1 MIPNTNRV
9 PNSRIELRIRCS
21 HLKNLDIVSKS
32 DPVVNLFTKRG
43 ANYTY
48 VGCTEKINNNL
59 NPEFKTPIIID
70 YFFEEVQN
78 LRFTCLDIDG
88 EVKILSGIDE
98 NDTIGSFET
107 TLGNILSRPGR
118 RVVGELKHK
127 GKTTGNIEVTAEEL
141 QNTNHDIYLR
151 MEASNVDAKDWN
163 GKSDPYFKIYK
174 AVQGGSAPALVYQSE
189 IIKNT
194 LNPVWRPVQMSLESF
209 NGGDMFRDLTI
220 EVFDY
225 DSIGSHDLIGIV
237 HLNADQVLRG
247 QKEFPIINPKKTK
260 KSGYNNSGIL
270 RFFEAKLEKKHS
282 FLDYLAGGCEISLMV
297 AIDCTGSNG
306 VASNVHSLH
315 YNTPAQPSQYARSI
329 MSVGSVL
336 APYDSDGMID
346 VMGFGGS
353 YPGSGVSH
361 CFPFSF
367 DPNVP
372 AALGVQGV
380 LGLYNQNIEK
390 IYFSGPTNF
399 SEVIQHAMK
408 KASEGQNQQN
418 QKYTVLLILT
428 DGEISDMDETV
439 RNLVSASTMP
449 LSVVIVGVGSS
460 SFDNMVTL
468 DGDDGTLKDY
478 NGRKASR
485 DIVQFVPFTSFSS
498 NIDLLAQET
507 LKEIPGQ
514 LLSFFKTV
522 GFAPN
527 PPRQFVAQPIITP
540 IPPPIAPQ

>member
-9 PNSRIELRIRCS
+9 PNSRIELRISCS
-21 HLKNLDIVSKS
+21 HLKNLDVVSKS
-32 DPVVNLFTKRG
+32 DPQVSIHEQKGNCGLVKYLG
-43 ANYTY
+43 S
-48 VGCTEKINNNL
+48 TEKIKNNL
-59 NPEFKTPIIID
+59 SPDFKKPIMID

-78 LRFTCLDIDG
+78 LKFTCVDIDG
-88 EVKILSGIDE
+88 EIVKADE
-98 NDTIGSFET
+98 NDKIGTFET
-107 TLGNILSRPGR
+107 TLSNILSRPGR
-118 RVVGELKHK
+118 RMVGELKHN
-127 GKTTGNIEVTAEEL
+127 GKTTGNILITAEEL

-174 AVQGGSAPALVYQSE
+174 AVQGGGAPVLVYQSE
-189 IIKNT
+189 VINNT
-194 LNPVWRPVQMSLESF
+194 LNPVWKPIYMPLESF

-220 EVFDY
+220 EVYDY

-247 QKEFPIINPKKTK
+247 QKEFPIINPKKVS
-260 KSGYNNSGIL
+260 KSGYHNSGIL
-270 RFFEAKLEKKHS
+270 KFYDAKLEKKHT

-306 VASNVHSLH
+306 LTSSVHSLH

-353 YPGSGVSH
+353 FAGSFGVSH

-367 DPNVP
+367 DTNIP
-372 AALGVQGV
+372 AAVGVQGV
-380 LGLYNQNIEK
+380 LGLYTENIRK
-390 IYFSGPTNF
+390 ISFSGPTNF

-439 RNLVSASTMP
+439 RNLVIASTMP

-460 SFDNMVTL
+460 SFDNMNRL

-478 NGRKASR
+478 SGNKASR
-485 DIVQFVPFTSFSS
+485 DIVQFVPFTAFSS

-522 GFAPN
+522 GFVPN
-527 PPRQFVAQPIITP
+527 PPRQYIAQPILAP